1 MTSSTHPHTTPRRT
15 VRWFEGLLLAG
26 MLLSCIGIGSVVL
39 DRPALGVFGD
49 GRPFVDA
56 EPAFPVDFGDHLATV
71 TNGGQLIDAATSQP
85 PMSIGKPITARFT
98 FDDPSTGQRATWV
111 IWQVSGPL
119 LVLAGLWLMYSIV
132 RSARLGNPFVA
143 SNERRLWTLAALIAA
158 GGTGYSLFSGMAE
171 GLLLERSAAAGLTQM
186 AFTVSFL
193 PLIAGL
199 GVAVLASVWHVGI
212 GLQDDVAG
220 TI

>member
-1 MTSSTHPHTTPRRT
+1 MTTTIKPDNAAYP
-15 VRWFEGLLLAG
+15 VIKLFESLLVVG
-26 MLLSCIGIGSVVL
+26 MIFGVLSIGAVVL
-39 DRPALGVFGD
+39 DRPALGIYGD

-56 EPAFPVDFGDHLATV
+56 QPAFPVGFGGRLKTI
-71 TNGGQLIDAATSQP
+71 TNDGKVIDQATSQAP
-85 PMSIGKPITARFT
+85 VSIGKPITARFT
-98 FDDPSTGQRATWV
+98 FDDPSPKERMIWV
-111 IWQVSGPL
+111 IWQVTGPL
-119 LVLAGLWLMYSIV
+119 LVLAGLWLLYSIV

-143 SNERRLWTLAALIAA
+143 RNERRLWKLAVLIAA
-158 GGTGYSLFSGMAE
+158 GGTGYSMFSGVA
-171 GLLLERSAAAGLTQM
+171 GSLLIEPSAAGGLTELV
-186 AFTVSFL
+186 FTVSFL

>member
-1 MTSSTHPHTTPRRT
+1 MINQSPPTKSSSV
-15 VRWFEGLLLAG
+15 VRWFEGLLITGMVLA
-26 MLLSCIGIGSVVL
+26 CIGIGAVVL
-39 DRPALGVFGD
+39 DRPALGIYGD

-56 EPAFPVDFGDHLATV
+56 QPAFPVDLGGRLKTITNDGKVIDQAT
-71 TNGGQLIDAATSQP
+71 GQAP
-85 PMSIGKPITARFT
+85 VSIGKPITARFT
-98 FDDPSTGQRATWV
+98 FDDPSPKERTIWV
-111 IWQVSGPL
+111 IWQVTGPL
-119 LVLAGLWLMYSIV
+119 LVLAGLWLLHSIV

-143 SNERRLWTLAALIAA
+143 RNERRLWKLAVLIAA
-158 GGTGYSLFSGMAE
+158 GGTGYSMFSGVA
-171 GLLLERSAAAGLTQM
+171 GNLLIEPSAAGDLTELV
-186 AFTVSFL
+186 FTVSFL